1 MTLRSPMRDF
11 VGAAI
16 IAVLIASGALLG
28 ARQNALRDE
37 QIGLA
42 RNAIMLFN
50 SHAALPADVHVVVVR
65 STTGANEFAP
75 VRTIPAQANRK
86 LGGNYTASLDDKL
99 LYDAAGTTLRSGNFA
114 ALLDDDTGRA
124 LATSRVAGT
133 DDIAIAMTPPGRLA
147 SFPILQ
153 LIGVIVLGALLAA
166 AGALLP
172 RASRAWLL
180 AASIAVIAMPLLG
193 SHQWVA
199 ASAIAALGVVVAVLH
214 AAGITHR
221 WSTAMRTH
229 RVAYRFVAPAGIAML
244 ILVVVPFAIGIG
256 LGFFDHAHGT
266 WHFVGIDNFVSI
278 LSGGGHPLNDPLNFW
293 FILGVTVLWTA
304 VNVFLAVGVGVGL
317 AMILLQRWMRGKKA
331 YRMLLILPWAI
342 PNYITALIWK
352 GMFAGEYG
360 AINSLLHACGLDRV
374 SWFASWSTAFFANVA
389 TNTWLGFPFMMVV
402 AIGAL
407 QSIPSDLYEAAA
419 VDGATPWQR
428 FVHITLPHLRP
439 ALGPAIALGSIW
451 TFNMFSVIYLVS
463 DGAPGGSTNIL
474 VTDAYRWAF
483 ERGEHY
489 GMAAAYATLIF
500 GLLMLWTFVRGRV
513 LRREEAL

>member
-1 MTLRSPMRDF
+1 MTGRSPMRDF
-11 VGAAI
+11 AIAACVTLI
-16 IAVLIASGALLG
+16 IATGALLA

-37 QIGLA
+37 QLGLA
-42 RNAIMLFN
+42 TNAITQFEARQPLPTDVRITIVQTAN
-50 SHAALPADVHVVVVR
+50 GRAA
-65 STTGANEFAP
+65 FAP
-75 VRTIPAQANRK
+75 VRTVPAEGNRQ
-86 LGGNYTASLDDKL
+86 LGGRADAPLLDKL
-99 LYDAAGTTLRSGNFA
+99 LYDAAGTTLRTGPFA
-114 ALLDDDTGRA
+114 QLLDDESGRA
-124 LATSRVAGT
+124 IATARLSKTTDVAVALTPVGRVAN
-133 DDIAIAMTPPGRLA
+133 
-147 SFPILQ
+147 FPWLQ
-153 LIGVIVLGALLAA
+153 LLGALTLGGLLAA

-172 RASRAWLL
+172 RPARAAMLG
-180 AASIAVIAMPLLG
+180 AGIAMIAMPVLVSQQWTAAAAIGGIAGTMALL
-193 SHQWVA
+193 HVF
-199 ASAIAALGVVVAVLH
+199 
-214 AAGITHR
+214 GITAR
-221 WSTAMRTH
+221 WSAAMQAH
-229 RVAYRFVAPAGIAML
+229 RVAYRFVAPAGLAML
-244 ILVVVPFAIGIG
+244 VLVVVPFAIGIG
-256 LGFFDHAHGT
+256 LGFFDHSHGT

-278 LSGGGHPLNDPLNFW
+278 LSGGGHPLSDPLNFW

-317 AMILLQRWMRGKKA
+317 ALILSQRWMGGKKV

-360 AINSLLHACGLDRV
+360 AINSLLHALGLDRV

-419 VDGATPWQR
+419 VDGASPWQR

-500 GLLMLWTFVRGRV
+500 ALLMLWTFVRGRV
-513 LRREEAL
+513 LRREEAV

>member
-1 MTLRSPMRDF
+1 MTRRSPMRDF
-11 VGAAI
+11 IGAAV
-16 IAVLIASGALLG
+16 IAVLIASGALLS
-28 ARQNALRDE
+28 ARQTALHDE
-37 QIGLA
+37 QLELA
-42 RNAIMLFN
+42 HNAITLFV
-50 SHAALPADVHVVVVR
+50 SHAAVPADVHVVVVR
-65 STTGANEFAP
+65 SAAGATEFAP
-75 VRTIPAQANRK
+75 QRTIPAQANRQ
-86 LGGNYTASLDDKL
+86 LGGQPTAALDDKVF
-99 LYDAAGTTLRSGNFA
+99 YDAAGTTLRSGNFA
-114 ALLDDDTGRA
+114 QFIDDETGRA
-124 LATSRVAGT
+124 LATSRIVGS
-133 DDIAIAMTPPGRLA
+133 DDVAIALTPPGRLA

-153 LIGVIVLGALLAA
+153 LLGVMVLGALLAA

-172 RASRAWLL
+172 RTSQAWLL

-193 SHQWVA
+193 SHQWAA
-199 ASAIAALGVVVAVLH
+199 ASAIAGLGVLVAVLH
-214 AAGITHR
+214 AVGITQR
-221 WSTAMRTH
+221 WSNALRTH

-244 ILVVVPFAIGIG
+244 ILVIVPFAIGIG

-304 VNVFLAVGVGVGL
+304 VNVFLAVGVGIGL
-317 AMILLQRWMRGKKA
+317 ALILSQRNMGGKKA

-439 ALGPAIALGSIW
+439 AMGPAIALGSIW

-483 ERGEHY
+483 ERGERY

-513 LRREEAL
+513 LRREEPL